1 MLSGN
6 CVFVETEL
14 HTWKQFYSHFP
25 LLVWIWTEI
34 CSGIRHLSEESFARV
49 LWMLLVAKVI
59 HLERSVPT
67 ILYSIHEFP
76 QPGVNQSDVV
86 G

>member
-1 MLSGN
+1 MLRHSA
-6 CVFVETEL
+6 
-14 HTWKQFYSHFP
+14 FP
-25 LLVWIWTEI
+25 
-34 CSGIRHLSEESFARV
+34 LSEESFARV

-76 QPGVNQSDVV
+76 KPGVHQLDVV

>member
-1 MLSGN
+1 MLRHSA
-6 CVFVETEL
+6 
-14 HTWKQFYSHFP
+14 FP
-25 LLVWIWTEI
+25 
-34 CSGIRHLSEESFARV
+34 LSEESFVIV

-59 HLERSVPT
+59 HLEWSVPT

-76 QPGVNQSDVV
+76 LPGVNQSDVV

>member
-1 MLSGN
+1 MLRHSA
-6 CVFVETEL
+6 
-14 HTWKQFYSHFP
+14 FP
-25 LLVWIWTEI
+25 
-34 CSGIRHLSEESFARV
+34 LSEESFVIV

-86 G
+86 E

>member
-1 MLSGN
+1 MLR
-6 CVFVETEL
+6 
-14 HTWKQFYSHFP
+14 HTAFP
-25 LLVWIWTEI
+25 
-34 CSGIRHLSEESFARV
+34 LSEESVVTV

-76 QPGVNQSDVV
+76 QPGEINQMLLNRLCTLNFVDLVSLLLV
-86 G
+86 